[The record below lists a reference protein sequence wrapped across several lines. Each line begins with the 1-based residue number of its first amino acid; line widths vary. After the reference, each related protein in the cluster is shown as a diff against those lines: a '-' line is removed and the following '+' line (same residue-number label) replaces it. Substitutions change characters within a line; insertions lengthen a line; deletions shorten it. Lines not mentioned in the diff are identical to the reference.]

1 MLENPAKSIYLG
13 IGSNLGNR
21 KINIE
26 KAKFHLIQNKIK
38 ILKSSNF
45 YESLSWPNP
54 KKPKFLNI
62 VLKIDTNLKPLELLK
77 RCKEIEINLGR
88 KKTFRNF
95 PRVCDIDVIDF
106 KNQIFRPGYPEDY
119 ITKCTGIDYVK
130 LDYTNS
136 PKNDMNTYPQI
147 YVKNKN
153 YYNLIGGYT
162 EFNKWILPEVD
173 YFKLKEITK
182 QVTENLNNIID
193 YNYYPTE
200 KTERSNFRHRPIGIG
215 VQGLANLFFEF

>member
-1 MLENPAKSIYLG
+1 VIKQDILENPAKSIYLG

-21 KINIE
+21 KNNIE
-26 KAKFHLIQNKIK
+26 KAKFQLIQNKIK

-77 RCKEIEINLGR
+77 RCKEIEVNLGR

-106 KNQIFRPGYPEDY
+106 KNQK
-119 ITKCTGIDYVK
+119 ITEEI
-130 LDYTNS
+130 
-136 PKNDMNTYPQI
+136 
-147 YVKNKN
+147 
-153 YYNLIGGYT
+153 
-162 EFNKWILPEVD
+162 ILPHPRMIVRNFVLLPLFEINKDWVHPILKHNIR
-173 YFKLKEITK
+173 KLIYSLPNRDITTIK
-182 QVTENLNNIID
+182 QI
-193 YNYYPTE
+193 
-200 KTERSNFRHRPIGIG
+200 
-215 VQGLANLFFEF
+215 

>member
-1 MLENPAKSIYLG
+1 MIKQDILENPAKSIYLG

-21 KINIE
+21 KNNIE
-26 KAKFHLIQNKIK
+26 KAKFQLIQNKIK

-77 RCKEIEINLGR
+77 RCKEIEVNLGR

-106 KNQIFRPGYPEDY
+106 KNQK
-119 ITKCTGIDYVK
+119 ITEEI
-130 LDYTNS
+130 
-136 PKNDMNTYPQI
+136 
-147 YVKNKN
+147 
-153 YYNLIGGYT
+153 
-162 EFNKWILPEVD
+162 ILPHPRMIVRNFVLLPLFEINKDWVHPILKHNIR
-173 YFKLKEITK
+173 KLIYSLPNRDITTIK
-182 QVTENLNNIID
+182 QI
-193 YNYYPTE
+193 
-200 KTERSNFRHRPIGIG
+200 
-215 VQGLANLFFEF
+215 